1 MAKVFLGCL
10 NVRLVQ
16 FLKKFSL
23 KLFKNCKKRS
33 YSFLQRCSTEGCHII
48 FSKNVRLLNHQQ
60 HSFLPTFLKSKLLED
75 SERKPGCRR
84 HVDDA
89 AKSSQRGW
97 LARRVGIIDFYGL
110 SATIFKRFSW
120 RLALVLVQGS
130 RSTGLGPNW
139 RVYFS
144 QHNQRTNGEVEHWV
158 SVDPVHLWCRSAI
171 RRRVSLLIGTWF
183 FLFCCDEVCV
193 CVWVVGLDWV
203 FKAIKQI
210 LSWNWG

>member
-1 MAKVFLGCL
+1 MTCLDPRHRVSSSPVQLERVSSCVVFWFLVCVCVSECKMAKVFLGCL

-23 KLFKNCKKRS
+23 KLFKNLQKKRS

-48 FSKNVRLLNHQQ
+48 FSKDVRLLNHQQ
-60 HSFLPTFLKSKLLED
+60 HSFLPTFLKLLED

-110 SATIFKRFSW
+110 SATIFKRFS
-120 RLALVLVQGS
+120 
-130 RSTGLGPNW
+130 
-139 RVYFS
+139 
-144 QHNQRTNGEVEHWV
+144 
-158 SVDPVHLWCRSAI
+158 
-171 RRRVSLLIGTWF
+171 
-183 FLFCCDEVCV
+183 
-193 CVWVVGLDWV
+193 
-203 FKAIKQI
+203 
-210 LSWNWG
+210 